1 MGKNKTT
8 SQAIEIEEAPPVEFA
23 TEEAS
28 EDYLDYCAASESIAE
43 ALVSGEIR
51 PFDEFA
57 KELGI

>member
-1 MGKNKTT
+1 MGKKKTI
-8 SQAIEIEEAPPVEFA
+8 SEAIELQEALPVEFA

-28 EDYLDYCAASESIAE
+28 EDYLDYCAASEAIAE

-51 PFDEFA
+51 PFDGFA

>member
-1 MGKNKTT
+1 M
-8 SQAIEIEEAPPVEFA
+8 EFA

-28 EDYLDYCAASESIAE
+28 EDYLDYSAASEAIAG

>member
-1 MGKNKTT
+1 MGKNSSM
-8 SQAIEIEEAPPVEFA
+8 SQAIELAEAPPVEFA

-28 EDYLDYCAASESIAE
+28 EDYLDYCAASEAIAE

>member
-1 MGKNKTT
+1 MGKSKTM
-8 SQAIEIEEAPPVEFA
+8 SKAIELAESSPEEFA

-28 EDYLDYCAASESIAE
+28 KDYLDYCAASEAIAN

-51 PFDEFA
+51 PFNEFA

>member
-1 MGKNKTT
+1 MGKSKTM
-8 SQAIEIEEAPPVEFA
+8 SQAIELAESSTEEFA

-28 EDYLDYCAASESIAE
+28 EDYLDYCAASEAIAN

>member
-1 MGKNKTT
+1 M
-8 SQAIEIEEAPPVEFA
+8 SRAIELQEAPPVEFA

-28 EDYLDYCAASESIAE
+28 EDYLDYCAASEAIAE
-43 ALVSGEIR
+43 ALVSGDTR

>member
-1 MGKNKTT
+1 M
-8 SQAIEIEEAPPVEFA
+8 SQAIELEEARPVEFA

-28 EDYLDYCAASESIAE
+28 EDYLDYWAASEAIAE

>member
-1 MGKNKTT
+1 MGKNNSM
-8 SQAIEIEEAPPVEFA
+8 SQAIELEEARPVEFA

-28 EDYLDYCAASESIAE
+28 EDYLDYWAASEAIAE

>member
-1 MGKNKTT
+1 MGKNKTM
-8 SQAIEIEEAPPVEFA
+8 SQAIEPEEAPPAEFA
-23 TEEAS
+23 TEEVS
-28 EDYLDYCAASESIAE
+28 EDYLDLCAASEAMAE